1 MKFSSI
7 GPLIDSIYYMHSK
20 LLLDKMYNDFQTK
33 SSTLS
38 KDVSAKKIT
47 SSISFDEIITS

>member
-1 MKFSSI
+1 MKFSCI